1 MARSRILCIAVV
13 ALLTAAPTVAAET
26 VLLAFTSD
34 GCGPCLAMAP
44 VLRQLADQRYHV
56 REVNIS
62 RDPASRSKY
71 NVQSTPTFVVLV
83 DGQEWARLEGRSH
96 YAQLVE
102 MMHKATELATARAT
116 VSPVDM
122 QTFGAEQGP
131 GATFAA
137 GPTPGRVVS
146 IQDPLAATS
155 PGPSRGP
162 AAPPSANSGPVTS
175 VAAADPEHAA
185 QLIAATVRLSI
196 EDPDGRSTGTGVI
209 IDARSGEALVL
220 TCGHLFRTSHGK
232 GRIEISRFA
241 ATAAG
246 VQVVETTTGVLMHHD
261 LNRDLALVRFSPST
275 APGVAPVAPLGTQ
288 LEPGAAV
295 TSVGCNH
302 GDNPTAWATRL
313 TAINRYEGFPN
324 IEAGGAPVEGRSG
337 GGLFNDQGNL
347 IGICFAADPKD
358 DEGLYASLSS
368 IHAKLDE
375 LQLSMVYQAPSR
387 GQAPNAADRSI
398 DSLAGN
404 TPEPFAV
411 RGQDPS
417 STSALEAVPKWP
429 VPSAASSPE
438 RSAAAAAPQTS
449 RPPAAGLTSQEQAAL
464 EEIAR
469 RGANAE
475 VICIIRPQTPDGRS
489 DVIKLSNVSP
499 AFVQALTSQ
508 VNAPAAAGEPF
519 GVRPIATTAAA
530 GPTVR

>member
-1 MARSRILCIAVV
+1 MARSRILCFAIIS
-13 ALLTAAPTVAAET
+13 LLAGARVVAAET

-34 GCGPCLAMAP
+34 GCGPCLEMAP
-44 VLRQLADQRYHV
+44 ALRQLADQGCHV

-62 RDPASRSKY
+62 RDPASRAKY
-71 NVQSTPTFVVLV
+71 NVGSTPTFVVLV
-83 DGQEWARLEGRSH
+83 DGQPWARLEGRTH

-102 MMHKATELATARAT
+102 MMRKSTELAAARQALPPR

-122 QTFGAEQGP
+122 ETFGAEHGP
-131 GATFAA
+131 PSTFAA

-146 IQDPLAATS
+146 IQDPLAAAPTAPS
-155 PGPSRGP
+155 RPPSGQPPASRGP
-162 AAPPSANSGPVTS
+162 AAT
-175 VAAADPEHAA
+175 VAAAAPENAA
-185 QLIAATVRLSI
+185 ELIAATVRLSI

-220 TCGHLFRTSHGK
+220 TCGHLFRTSNGK

-241 ATAAG
+241 ATAAD
-246 VQVVETTTGVLMHHD
+246 VQVVETTTGVLMHYD
-261 LNRDLALVRFSPST
+261 LNRDLAIVRFSPSS

-337 GGLFNDQGNL
+337 GGLFNAQGNL

-368 IHAKLDE
+368 IHSKLDE

-387 GQAPNAADRSI
+387 GQTPTAVG
-398 DSLAGN
+398 SLADN
-404 TPEPFAV
+404 MPEPFAV

-417 STSALEAVPKWP
+417 SNAAPSAVPKWP
-429 VPSAASSPE
+429 GPS
-438 RSAAAAAPQTS
+438 APQTS
-449 RPPAAGLTSQEQAAL
+449 VPTTAPQTATAPSASLTSQEQAAL

-469 RGANAE
+469 RGANSE
-475 VICIIRPQTPDGRS
+475 VICIIRPQAPGGRS

-499 AFVQALTSQ
+499 AFVHALTSQ
-508 VNAPAAAGEPF
+508 ANPPAAARSPF
-519 GVRPIATTAAA
+519 DLGPTATAAAA
-530 GPTVR
+530 GPAVR

>member
-1 MARSRILCIAVV
+1 
-13 ALLTAAPTVAAET
+13 
-26 VLLAFTSD
+26 
-34 GCGPCLAMAP
+34 
-44 VLRQLADQRYHV
+44 LADQRYHV

-62 RDPASRSKY
+62 RDPASRTKY
-71 NVQSTPTFVVLV
+71 NVEFTPTFVVLV
-83 DGQEWARLEGRSH
+83 DGEPWARLEGRSH

-102 MMHKATELATARAT
+102 MIHKATELAEKRAT
-116 VSPVDM
+116 SPPRVSPVDM
-122 QTFGAEQGP
+122 ETFGAEDGP
-131 GATFAA
+131 PSTFAA

-146 IQDPLAATS
+146 IQDPLAAAS
-155 PGPSRGP
+155 PAPSRAPSTPPSASRGP
-162 AAPPSANSGPVTS
+162 AASI
-175 VAAADPEHAA
+175 AAAAPEHAA

-209 IDARSGEALVL
+209 IDSRSGEALVL
-220 TCGHLFRTSHGK
+220 TCGHLFRASSGK

-246 VQVVETTTGVLMHHD
+246 VQAVETTAGVLMHYD

-288 LEPGAAV
+288 LEPGVAV

-337 GGLFNDQGNL
+337 GGLFNAQGNL

-387 GQAPNAADRSI
+387 GQTPNAADRAS
-398 DSLAGN
+398 DLLAGN
-404 TPEPFAV
+404 APEPFAV

-417 STSALEAVPKWP
+417 SSAALDAVPKWP

-438 RSAAAAAPQTS
+438 PSGPTQRQPPGSLRRS
-449 RPPAAGLTSQEQAAL
+449 RPPWRKSLSAAPT
-464 EEIAR
+464 R
-469 RGANAE
+469 R
-475 VICIIRPQTPDGRS
+475 
-489 DVIKLSNVSP
+489 
-499 AFVQALTSQ
+499 
-508 VNAPAAAGEPF
+508 
-519 GVRPIATTAAA
+519 
-530 GPTVR
+530 